1 MVKAKNLRD
10 LAVLTKRNTKLF
22 FKDKSAFLPSLITP
36 MILLVL
42 FVAFLKSTYINS
54 LKATLGTIAVADS
67 VLNSFAGSWLMS
79 SVLGVTCITV
89 AFCVNVIMVNDKV
102 NKTNFDMF
110 ITPVKKST
118 ISLSYFFSNAVATMI
133 VNYACMALGFVY
145 IACIGWFFS
154 FVDVVAIIAI
164 VFLCSLLGCSLAC
177 VVEYFIS
184 SSGGLS
190 AIGVLV
196 SSMYG
201 FISGAYMPLSQ
212 FSQGIQNVIS
222 CLPGTYGVGLLR
234 NYYMRGVLRKMG
246 ETVPQETIN
255 AIKDGFD
262 GNMYFFGSQVPI
274 WAMFL
279 IVIAT
284 VLVCIS
290 IYLCYVFIKKPKRN
304 KKNNACNENG

>member
-10 LAVLTKRNTKLF
+10 LVVLTKRNTKLF
-22 FKDKSAFLPSLITP
+22 FKDKGAFLPSLITP

-42 FVAFLKSTYINS
+42 FIAFLKNTYINS
-54 LKATLGTIAVADS
+54 LKSTLNGIAMSDS

-89 AFCVNVIMVNDKV
+89 AFCVNMIMVNDKV
-102 NKTNFDMF
+102 NKTTYDMF

-118 ISLSYFFSNAVATMI
+118 ISLSYFISNAVATMI
-133 VNYACMALGFVY
+133 VNYACMILGFIY
-145 IACIGWFFS
+145 IACVGWFFS
-154 FVDVVAIIAI
+154 FSDIVMIMVI

-177 VVEYFIS
+177 VIEYFIS

-190 AIGVLV
+190 AIAVLV

-234 NYYMRGVLRKMG
+234 EYYMRGVLEKMG
-246 ETVPQETIN
+246 ETVPPDMIQG
-255 AIKDGFD
+255 IKDSFD
-262 GNMYFFGSQVPI
+262 GNMYFFGDKVPI

-279 IVIAT
+279 IVAGTIA
-284 VLVCIS
+284 VCVS
-290 IYLCYVFIKKPKRN
+290 IYLCYVFIKRKGKKR
-304 KKNNACNENG
+304 KKINR